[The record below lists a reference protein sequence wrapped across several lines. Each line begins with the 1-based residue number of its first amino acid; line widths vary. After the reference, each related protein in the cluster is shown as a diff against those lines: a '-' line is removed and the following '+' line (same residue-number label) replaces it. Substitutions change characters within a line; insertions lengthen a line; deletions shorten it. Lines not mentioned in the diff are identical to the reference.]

1 MTALAEHIIREDE
14 REDAVREA
22 TAGAGDVRSDAALQ
36 DAYSSAVIHAVE
48 LVAQSVVKIDV
59 SSRDAKGRE
68 RGGGS
73 GSGFL
78 FAAEGLVL
86 TNAHVVSGASGTG
99 ALTVILPDGRSC
111 SGTVIGADEDTDL
124 AVVKISAGGL
134 TALRLGSARTLRQGQ
149 LVVAIGNPFGFQ
161 HTVTAGVVSATGRSL
176 RSRTG
181 RLMNGLIQTDA
192 ALNPGNS
199 GGPLVDVRGEVV
211 GVNTAVIMPA
221 QGISF
226 AVSADTAHL
235 VIPQLLRDG
244 KVRRRYLGIAG
255 QDVPLPRRLVRHHA
269 LTTGFGVLVTE
280 VVADTSASA
289 AGVHDGDIIVGFD
302 GAPVER
308 TDDLHRLLTGERAGV
323 DATLRVLRGV
333 DVVDLRITPAEPK

>member
-1 MTALAEHIIREDE
+1 MKEGTMTTLLED
-14 REDAVREA
+14 
-22 TAGAGDVRSDAALQ
+22 TLLQ
-36 DAYSSAVIHAVE
+36 DAYSNAVIGAVE
-48 LVAQSVVKIDV
+48 LVAPAVVKIDV

-68 RGGGS
+68 RGAGS
-73 GSGFL
+73 GSGFV
-78 FAAEGLVL
+78 FASEGLIL
-86 TNAHVVSGASGTG
+86 TNAHVVGDARHAG
-99 ALTVILPDGRSC
+99 ALKVVLPDGRTC
-111 SGTVIGADEDTDL
+111 DGTTIGTDEDTDL

-134 TALRLGSARTLRQGQ
+134 SALTLGSARTLRQGQ

-199 GGPLVDVRGEVV
+199 GGPLVDVRGDVV
-211 GVNTAVIMPA
+211 GINTAVIMPA

-226 AVSADTAHL
+226 AVSADTAHV

-244 KVRRRYLGIAG
+244 TVRRCYLGIAG

-269 LTTGFGVLVTE
+269 LATGFGVLVTE
-280 VVADTSASA
+280 VVADTPASR
-289 AGVHDGDIIVGFD
+289 AGVADGDIVIGFD
-302 GAPVER
+302 GAAVER
-308 TDDLHRLLTGERAGV
+308 TDDLHRLLTGDRAGI
-323 DATLRVLRGV
+323 ATTLRVLRGV
-333 DVVDLRITPAEPK
+333 DLVNLPITPVEPARKS